1 MSLVQIHPSWVV
13 RVPVAYVLA
22 VIILFGTGHTTVA
35 WVMTGLALGVFVI
48 YVAAAACY
56 LWLIVVFIDAIIRA
70 MQRPPKYR

>member
-1 MSLVQIHPSWVV
+1 MSLIQIHPSWVV

-35 WVMTGLALGVFVI
+35 WVMTGAALGAFVMYMVGI
-48 YVAAAACY
+48 ACY
-56 LWLIVVFIDAIIRA
+56 IWVIATFINAIIRA